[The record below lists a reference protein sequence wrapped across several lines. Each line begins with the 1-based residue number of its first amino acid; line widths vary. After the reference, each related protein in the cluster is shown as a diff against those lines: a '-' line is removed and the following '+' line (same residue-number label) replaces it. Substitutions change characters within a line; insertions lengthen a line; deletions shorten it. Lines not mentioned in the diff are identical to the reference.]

1 MYRGFFGPIHPA
13 KCTGTQR
20 KQRGCV
26 GVVVL
31 SWGGNSDT
39 TFYILVAQG
48 YARPKSRM
56 YTCPEM
62 RYLPWAGRPSKRNLI
77 TLAAVAIVL
86 PTGALA
92 FMQYQSLVDLES
104 KTRIAIEENLRQTLQ
119 SIARNAQGDMQ
130 ALARETLAPLGSM
143 SRSPEDLKHALGR
156 ASELHPE
163 IDQFFVFSTC
173 SCKVENRFA
182 FLYSAGA
189 IRQVSG
195 SQLGTDADV
204 GRILDAY
211 RSSLALRPP
220 AESTRDFLFW
230 QQSCSLPNE
239 ASHSFFYVFYP
250 LKNTDVAGLIL
261 NPQYVRKEYLER
273 LIPGLLHGSDTK
285 ASASGLAVGV
295 FDEKESQVYTNASGI
310 KNYQVKMA
318 FAPVFPN
325 WDLAAAYRGS
335 SIEGVARASFEKSL
349 LLTGFVLCLL
359 LLGIIL
365 TLRAA
370 SREMS
375 LAAAKSSFVS
385 NVSHELK
392 TPLALIR
399 LFAETLELDRVK
411 DDQQAKEFLRT
422 INGETRR
429 LTQLINNILDF
440 SKIEAGRKEYR
451 FVSSDVAEVVE
462 VVLRTYEY
470 QLREGGFDLSTR
482 IDHGLP
488 MVSIDPEAISQ
499 AVVNLLNNATKYSD
513 DIKKIE
519 VAVWAR
525 DTDIAI
531 EVADHGIGIPRSDQQ
546 KIFEKF
552 YRVSTALVHNTKGS
566 GLGLALVMHIIE
578 GHGGQVLVDSEPG
591 RGSRFTILIP
601 IVKAE
606 TAPKKAGVEIRGY
619 PVEEGSHH

>member
-1 MYRGFFGPIHPA
+1 
-13 KCTGTQR
+13 
-20 KQRGCV
+20 
-26 GVVVL
+26 
-31 SWGGNSDT
+31 
-39 TFYILVAQG
+39 
-48 YARPKSRM
+48 M

-62 RYLPWAGRPSKRNLI
+62 RYLLWGGRPSKRNLI

-92 FMQYQSLVDLES
+92 FMQYQSLVDLKG
-104 KTRIAIEENLRQTLQ
+104 KTKIAIEENLRQTLQ
-119 SIARNAQGDMQ
+119 SVARNAQGDMQ
-130 ALARETLAPLGSM
+130 TLARETLAPLGSL
-143 SRSPEDLKHALGR
+143 SRSPEDLKHTLGR
-156 ASELHPE
+156 ASQLHPE
-163 IDQFFVFSTC
+163 VDQFFLFSTC

-182 FLYSAGA
+182 LLYSSEKL
-189 IRQVSG
+189 RRVSG
-195 SQLGTDADV
+195 PQLGADADV

-220 AESTRDFLFW
+220 AESTRELLFW
-230 QQSCSLPNE
+230 QQTCSVPNE

-261 NPQYVRKEYLER
+261 NPQYVRKEYLNR
-273 LIPGLLHGSDTK
+273 LIPGLLRGSGTK
-285 ASASGLAVGV
+285 RSESGLAVSV
-295 FDEKESQVYTNASGI
+295 FDEKQNQIYANASGV

-325 WDLAAAYRGS
+325 WDLAATYRGS
-335 SIEGVARASFEKSL
+335 SIQSVAQASFEKSL
-349 LLTGFVLCLL
+349 LLTAFVLCLL
-359 LLGIIL
+359 LVGIIL

-399 LFAETLELDRVK
+399 LYAETLELDRVK
-411 DDQQAKEFLRT
+411 DEQQGKDFLRT

-451 FVSSDVAEVVE
+451 FVSSDVAEIVE
-462 VVLRTYEY
+462 TVLRTYEY
-470 QLREGGFDLSTR
+470 QLRDAGFEVSTR
-482 IDHGLP
+482 IDQGLP
-488 MVSIDPEAISQ
+488 MVAIDAEAISQ
-499 AVVNLLNNATKYSD
+499 AVVNLLNNATKYSED
-513 DIKKIE
+513 AKKIE
-519 VAVWAR
+519 VAVAAR
-525 DTDIAI
+525 DSHIAI
-531 EVADHGIGIPRSDQQ
+531 EVADHGIGILRSEQQ

-552 YRVSTALVHNTKGS
+552 YRVSTTLVHNTKGS
-566 GLGLALVMHIIE
+566 GLGLALVKHVVE
-578 GHGGQVLVDSEPG
+578 AHGGRVLVDSELG

-601 IVKAE
+601 IPKTE
-606 TAPKKAGVEIRGY
+606 SAPKKAAAEIRGY

>member
-1 MYRGFFGPIHPA
+1 
-13 KCTGTQR
+13 
-20 KQRGCV
+20 
-26 GVVVL
+26 
-31 SWGGNSDT
+31 
-39 TFYILVAQG
+39 
-48 YARPKSRM
+48 M

-62 RYLPWAGRPSKRNLI
+62 RYLLWGGRPSKRNLI

-92 FMQYQSLVDLES
+92 FMQYQSLVDLKG
-104 KTRIAIEENLRQTLQ
+104 KTKIAIEENLRQTLQ
-119 SIARNAQGDMQ
+119 SVARNAQGDMQ
-130 ALARETLAPLGSM
+130 TLARETLAPLGSL
-143 SRSPEDLKHALGR
+143 SRSPEDLKHTLGR
-156 ASELHPE
+156 ASQLHPE
-163 IDQFFVFSTC
+163 VDQFFLFSTC

-182 FLYSAGA
+182 LLYSSEKL
-189 IRQVSG
+189 RRVSG
-195 SQLGTDADV
+195 PQLGADADV

-220 AESTRDFLFW
+220 AESTRELLFW
-230 QQSCSLPNE
+230 QQTCSVPNE

-261 NPQYVRKEYLER
+261 NPQYVRKEYLNR
-273 LIPGLLHGSDTK
+273 LIPGLLRGSGTK
-285 ASASGLAVGV
+285 RSESGLAVSV
-295 FDEKESQVYTNASGI
+295 FDEKQNQIYANASGV

-325 WDLAAAYRGS
+325 WDLAATYRGS
-335 SIEGVARASFEKSL
+335 SIQSVAQASFEKSL
-349 LLTGFVLCLL
+349 LLTAVVLCLL
-359 LLGIIL
+359 LVGIIL

-399 LFAETLELDRVK
+399 LYAETLELDRVK
-411 DDQQAKEFLRT
+411 DEQQGKDFLRT

-451 FVSSDVAEVVE
+451 FVSSDVAEIVE
-462 VVLRTYEY
+462 TVLRTYEY
-470 QLREGGFDLSTR
+470 QLRDAGFEVSTR
-482 IDHGLP
+482 IDQGLP
-488 MVSIDPEAISQ
+488 MVAIDAEAISQ
-499 AVVNLLNNATKYSD
+499 AVVNLLNNATKYSED
-513 DIKKIE
+513 AKKIE
-519 VAVWAR
+519 VAVAAR
-525 DTDIAI
+525 DSHIAI
-531 EVADHGIGIPRSDQQ
+531 EVADHGIGILRSEQQ

-552 YRVSTALVHNTKGS
+552 YRVSTTLVHNTKGS
-566 GLGLALVMHIIE
+566 GLGLALVKHVVE
-578 GHGGQVLVDSEPG
+578 AHGGRVLVDSELG

-601 IVKAE
+601 IPKTE
-606 TAPKKAGVEIRGY
+606 SAPKKAAAEIRGY